1 MSISPISQMNT
12 IKFPIRLTIGLLFA
26 LAISPMASAF
36 TIFDTTS
43 SVSTSDPTQQ
53 GRLSRNNA
61 VGQDWGL
68 DEAFP
73 GIVNT
78 GVTYHYH
85 TYTIPSASIQPGRF
99 VQIILDDL
107 GPSQGNI
114 FVSAYQNFYA
124 PNSGVAPLFGFDA
137 NWLGDNGF
145 SGNFFGGSDTVSF
158 QVQVPAGADLVLV
171 VTNTGGGNVGTG
183 EPFRLIAQAYTDPAF
198 TSPPIFNN
206 VSSNIT
212 AEATGPNGA
221 AVSFTSPTALD
232 ADNQNASV
240 VCAPASG
247 STFPLGTTPVTC
259 TATGADG
266 SVSTTMF
273 NVTVHDTT
281 GPVITTPSNISVQA
295 AKKAT
300 SAVVTFAV
308 SAHDLVDGNVPA
320 IATPPSGSSFPV
332 GTTTVHVTAQ
342 DSHGNMS
349 SKNFTVTVTQ
359 KKKKKK

>member
-1 MSISPISQMNT
+1 
-12 IKFPIRLTIGLLFA
+12 
-26 LAISPMASAF
+26 
-36 TIFDTTS
+36 
-43 SVSTSDPTQQ
+43 
-53 GRLSRNNA
+53 
-61 VGQDWGL
+61 
-68 DEAFP
+68 
-73 GIVNT
+73 
-78 GVTYHYH
+78 
-85 TYTIPSASIQPGRF
+85 
-99 VQIILDDL
+99 
-107 GPSQGNI
+107 
-114 FVSAYQNFYA
+114 
-124 PNSGVAPLFGFDA
+124 
-137 NWLGDNGF
+137 
-145 SGNFFGGSDTVSF
+145 
-158 QVQVPAGADLVLV
+158 
-171 VTNTGGGNVGTG
+171 
-183 EPFRLIAQAYTDPAF
+183 
-198 TSPPIFNN
+198 
-206 VSSNIT
+206 
-212 AEATGPNGA
+212 
-221 AVSFTSPTALD
+221 
-232 ADNQNASV
+232 